1 LPRFVWGIRHA
12 RSTFRKEKAAMTK
25 ILCVEDSEDN
35 LFTLHKR
42 LSLAGFEVKVATNG
56 TEGVDWAKTLRPH
69 LIVMDLRLPGL
80 DGWEATRRLKGQPE
94 TKHIPIIVVT
104 SDTSEK
110 SREKAFAA
118 GCDEF
123 ETKPVNFEKLVGKIH
138 SLLSRGAKA

>member
-1 LPRFVWGIRHA
+1 
-12 RSTFRKEKAAMTK
+12 MTK
-25 ILCVEDSEDN
+25 ILCFADSEDN

-42 LSLAGFEVKVATNG
+42 LTLAGVEVKVATNG

-69 LIVMDLRLPGL
+69 LIVMELRLPGR
-80 DGWEATRRLKGQPE
+80 DGWESRRRLKSQAE

-104 SDTSEK
+104 ADASEK

-118 GCDEF
+118 GCDEY
-123 ETKPVNFEKLVGKIH
+123 EIKPVDFGKLVKKIH